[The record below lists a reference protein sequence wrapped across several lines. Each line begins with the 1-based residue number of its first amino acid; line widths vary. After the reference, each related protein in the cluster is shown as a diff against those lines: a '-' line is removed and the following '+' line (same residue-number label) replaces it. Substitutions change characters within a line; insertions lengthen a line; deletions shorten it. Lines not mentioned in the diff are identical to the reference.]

1 MSSQYSN
8 TEQARRDLGQRLRE
22 LRKDAGLTARAMAEA
37 VGWHESKCSKL
48 QSGRTV
54 PSDEDIRTWAQLC
67 GVPEEADDLIATVRA
82 TEGAYIEWR
91 RIERAGLKRAQEA
104 ATPIF
109 DRTSR
114 FRSYS
119 SWLIPGH
126 LQTADYTRAVLL
138 GTATRRGL
146 SQDVEEAV
154 AVRMQRQHVLNE
166 RGRLFAV
173 LLEESVLYK
182 LIGGPEVMV
191 GQLGQL
197 VTAGSLPAVSLGIIP
212 DTADRSGIHPVEDFW
227 IFDDTQV
234 NVELVAAW
242 LTVTQPG
249 EIAEYARTFA
259 ELASLAV
266 YGASARLLI
275 TKAINALG

>member
-1 MSSQYSN
+1 MSQYSN

-22 LRKDAGLTARAMAEA
+22 LRKDAGLTARALAEA
-37 VGWHESKCSKL
+37 AGWHESKCSKL

-54 PSDEDIRTWAQLC
+54 PSSEDIRTWTMLC
-67 GVPEEADDLIATVRA
+67 GVPEEAPDLIATVRA

-119 SWLIPGH
+119 SWLIPGP

-138 GTATRRGL
+138 GTAKRRGL

-154 AVRMQRQHVLNE
+154 AVRMERQHVLHE

-173 LLEESVLYK
+173 LLEESVLHK
-182 LIGGPEVMV
+182 LIGGTEVMA

-212 DTADRSGIHPVEDFW
+212 DAADRSGIHPVEDFW
-227 IFDDTQV
+227 IFDDAQV
-234 NVELVAAW
+234 NIELVAAW
-242 LTVTQPG
+242 LTITQPG

-266 YGASARLLI
+266 YGAEARALI
-275 TKAINALG
+275 AGAISALG